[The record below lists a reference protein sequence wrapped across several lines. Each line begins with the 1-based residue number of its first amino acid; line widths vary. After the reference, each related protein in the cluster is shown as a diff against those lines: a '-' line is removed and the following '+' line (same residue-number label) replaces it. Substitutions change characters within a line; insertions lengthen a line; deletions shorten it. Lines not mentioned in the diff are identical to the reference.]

1 VAKRQVARRTAEDPR
16 QKAKKN
22 LEGLAGY
29 LADPAAR
36 DFDRL
41 VYERVRLGMMSA
53 LTVNSSLTFSE
64 LKELLQTTD
73 GNLSVHARKLEEAGY
88 VDCKKSFVGRYPRTE
103 FELTQKGRRALERYL
118 DHMEALIHATRQD

>member
-1 VAKRQVARRTAEDPR
+1 MAKRQVARHTTDDHPR
-16 QKAKKN
+16 KAKEK
-22 LEGLAGY
+22 LEGMAGY
-29 LADPAAR
+29 LADPEAR

-53 LTVNSSLTFSE
+53 LTVNSSLTFTE
-64 LKELLQTTD
+64 LKELLQTSD

-88 VDCKKSFVGRYPRTE
+88 IDCRKSFVGRYPRTE

-118 DHMEALIHATRQD
+118 DHMEALIHATRQE

>member
-1 VAKRQVARRTAEDPR
+1 
-16 QKAKKN
+16 
-22 LEGLAGY
+22 
-29 LADPAAR
+29 
-36 DFDRL
+36 
-41 VYERVRLGMMSA
+41 MMSA

-64 LKELLQTTD
+64 LKELLKTTD

-88 VDCKKSFVGRYPRTE
+88 VDCKKSFVDRYPRTE